1 MGTDEKPSGLSLP
14 SETKTGHGRDYLIY
28 VVVGIRIP
36 KRGEGCL
43 AETNPFCFDRG
54 KKDMVSFYKGLM
66 EKEPSVSII
75 YKELPRNKFHG

>member
-1 MGTDEKPSGLSLP
+1 MISLLFGSLSRKLC
-14 SETKTGHGRDYLIY
+14 
-28 VVVGIRIP
+28 IRIP